1 MIEKMKDQI
10 MGQESKI
17 NIAKYKEEEK
27 LNLINFALSR
37 FCNERNQKLL

>member
-10 MGQESKI
+10 MGQESKN

-27 LNLINFALSR
+27 LNLINFVLSR
-37 FCNERNQKLL
+37 FCNERNQ